1 MPDGKHDENAA
12 VVARGLK
19 KTYRGD
25 VVALDGL
32 DLEVQAGTCYGLVG
46 PNGSGKTTTVKIMTT
61 LTSADGGQAI
71 VTGID
76 VKADPDRVR
85 KAIGVV
91 DQRSTADLTAT
102 ARENLTLQGRVYG
115 LKGLELKTRVSELLE
130 QFGLAKEA
138 NRLVKGFSGGMT
150 RRLDVALG
158 LVHRPRVLFL
168 DEPSTGLDPEAR
180 HALWEEIDRLVQ
192 GQGMTI
198 LFTTHYLEEAERYG
212 ERISIIDSG
221 HVVATGTPDE
231 LKGALRG
238 DALFV
243 ELAAAPDP
251 DVVRRSLEGIEDL
264 SDVVV
269 EDRRLRARA
278 DVGARAVPRVLSD
291 LEGAGMQVDSVTVS
305 RPSLDDAYLLYTGRR
320 FAEVDQ
326 AGEEA
331 AAAAAAGPGA
341 RRSKKEGGE
350 GR

>member
-1 MPDGKHDENAA
+1 MPDETRSEDAA
-12 VVARGLK
+12 IVARGLK

-32 DLEVQAGTCYGLVG
+32 DLEVPAGMCYGLVG

-61 LTSADGGQAI
+61 LSTADDGQA
-71 VTGID
+71 VVSGID
-76 VKADPDRVR
+76 VKAYPDRVR
-85 KAIGVV
+85 KTIGVV

-115 LKGLELKTRVSELLE
+115 LKGPELKKRVSELLE
-130 QFGLAKEA
+130 QFGLSKDAS
-138 NRLVKGFSGGMT
+138 RPVKGFSGGMT

-158 LVHRPRVLFL
+158 LVHQPRVLFL

-180 HALWEEIDRLVQ
+180 HALWEEIGRLVS

-212 ERISIIDSG
+212 ELISIIDSG

-231 LKGALRG
+231 LKSALHG

-243 ELAAAPDP
+243 ELAGTADP
-251 DVVRRSLEGIEDL
+251 DLVTRSLEGIEDV

-278 DVGARAVPRVLSD
+278 EIGARAVPRVLSE
-291 LEGAGMQVDSVTVS
+291 LESAGIQIDSVTVS

-326 AGEEA
+326 AGE
-331 AAAAAAGPGA
+331 AAAGAAGAVA
-341 RRSKKEGGE
+341 RRAKKEGGE
-350 GR
+350 SK